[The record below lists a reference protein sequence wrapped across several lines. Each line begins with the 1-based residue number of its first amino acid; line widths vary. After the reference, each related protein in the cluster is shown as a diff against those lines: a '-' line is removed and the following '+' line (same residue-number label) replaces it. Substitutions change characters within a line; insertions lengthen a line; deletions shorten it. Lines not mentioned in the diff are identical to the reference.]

1 MTEASFFKYDVR
13 TLSIFSIKERS
24 APGVFARLVVDGSV
38 VSYVVTP
45 AKAAT
50 RAPLIARYNG
60 TAPLAL
66 KAIPQNVEMHL
77 TGPNILG
84 QSKFRQ

>member
-1 MTEASFFKYDVR
+1 
-13 TLSIFSIKERS
+13 
-24 APGVFARLVVDGSV
+24 

-84 QSKFRQ
+84 QPKFRQ